1 MVELVRKIK
10 VKSVLNKQKHADE
23 WFLSGYSLNPFSGCS
38 FNCVYCY
45 TRGSKYGE
53 NQVPGLAVKINA
65 PEILVKQ
72 LKNRARKREYGFI
85 AFGSAT
91 DPYLPVEKDLKITR
105 ELLMI
110 ILRFHFPVNIL
121 TRSPL
126 ILRDLDILEK
136 IGKKAVLPP
145 ELENKMETGVVTSF
159 SFSTTDENLSRIF
172 EPGAPSP
179 PERLK
184 TMKECKKQ
192 GFLVGAIFMPLLPF
206 LSDTEEHLE
215 EMIKKVKENGADFIL
230 ASGLTLFGEEPQDCK
245 TRYYRVLE
253 EHFPELVP
261 KTRAL
266 FGNSFAP
273 SRRYQQELHH
283 RVFKLSKK
291 YGIRNSVYKEGNVY
305 GNWFEK

>member
-1 MVELVRKIK
+1 MVSELVREIK

-23 WFLSGYSLNPFSGCS
+23 WFLSGYSLNPYSGCS

-53 NQVPGLAVKINA
+53 HQVPGLAVKINA
-65 PEILVKQ
+65 PETLVRQ

-91 DPYLPVEKDLKITR
+91 DPYLPIEKDLKITR

-145 ELENKMETGVVTSF
+145 ELAEKMDTGVVTSF
-159 SFSTTDENLSRIF
+159 SFSTTDEYLSKIF
-172 EPGAPSP
+172 EPGAPP
-179 PERLK
+179 PQERLE
-184 TMKECKKQ
+184 TMKKCKKE

-206 LSDTEEHLE
+206 LSDTEEHLD
-215 EMIKKVKENGADFIL
+215 EMIKKAKDYGADFIL
-230 ASGLTLFGEEPQDCK
+230 ASGLTLFGEGPQDCK
-245 TRYYRVLE
+245 TSYYRVLE

-261 KTRAL
+261 KTKAL

-273 SRRYQQELHH
+273 SRRYQQELH
-283 RVFKLSKK
+283 RKVVKLSKK
-291 YGIRNSVYKEGNVY
+291 YEIRNSVYKDGNVY
-305 GNWFEK
+305 EKWFE

>member
-65 PEILVKQ
+65 PEVLVKQ

-136 IGKKAVLPP
+136 IGKKAILPP
-145 ELENKMETGVVTSF
+145 ELENKMDTGVVTSF

-179 PERLK
+179 QERLE

-206 LSDTEEHLE
+206 LSDTEEHLD

-230 ASGLTLFGEEPQDCK
+230 ASGLTLFGDGPQDCK

-261 KTRAL
+261 KTKAL

-283 RVFKLSKK
+283 RVAKLSKK
-291 YGIRNSVYKEGNVY
+291 YGIRNSVYKDGNVY

>member
-1 MVELVRKIK
+1 MREIKIK
-10 VKSVLNKQKHADE
+10 SILNKQKHADD
-23 WFLSGYSLNPFSGCS
+23 WFLSTYSLNPFSGCS

-65 PEILVKQ
+65 PEVLVKQ

-145 ELENKMETGVVTSF
+145 ELVNKMDTGVVTSF

-179 PERLK
+179 QERLE
-184 TMKECKKQ
+184 TMKQCKKE
-192 GFLVGAIFMPLLPF
+192 GFLVGAIFMPLLPY
-206 LSDTEEHLE
+206 LSDTEEHLD

-230 ASGLTLFGEEPQDCK
+230 ASGLTLFGDGPQDCK
-245 TRYYRVLE
+245 TRYYEVLE

-273 SRRYQQELHH
+273 SRRYQQELH
-283 RVFKLSKK
+283 RRIVKLSKK
-291 YGIRNSVYKEGNVY
+291 HEIRNSVYKDGNVY
-305 GNWFEK
+305 EEWFEK